1 MLSRFYVLD
10 DQEPACRRSTVVICE
25 VLCVGSPGT
34 RMSAFD
40 DCVRGFVSRINQ
52 EPECRRSTSV
62 CEVL

>member
-40 DCVRGFVSRINQ
+40 DCVRGFVSRLTRNL
-52 EPECRRSTSV
+52 CCV
-62 CEVL
+62 V

>member
-1 MLSRFYVLD
+1 MSKHTTKCPFL
-10 DQEPACRRSTVVICE
+10 RRPRNDVVK

-52 EPECRRSTSV
+52 EPECRRSTSA